1 MSVPVLD
8 FNSKRELIQPQ
19 VTNFPIQFTFQRFE
33 IYPPVDALKISA
45 TEGFEKIKYGPRLI
59 RQLEMMTPNV
69 IHLHP

>member
-19 VTNFPIQFTFQRFE
+19 VTNFSIQFTFQRFE

-45 TEGFEKIKYGPRLI
+45 TEGFEKIK
-59 RQLEMMTPNV
+59 
-69 IHLHP
+69 